1 MDINNIY
8 STFHPTTEEY
18 TFFSS
23 IHGAFSRIDHVSQKT
38 SINKCKMS
46 EIISSLFSKDNSMK
60 LEVNYKKKTGKFT
73 NVWRLN
79 NMPLNH

>member
-1 MDINNIY
+1 
-8 STFHPTTEEY
+8 
-18 TFFSS
+18 
-23 IHGAFSRIDHVSQKT
+23 
-38 SINKCKMS
+38 MS

-79 NMPLNH
+79 NMPLNNQEVKE